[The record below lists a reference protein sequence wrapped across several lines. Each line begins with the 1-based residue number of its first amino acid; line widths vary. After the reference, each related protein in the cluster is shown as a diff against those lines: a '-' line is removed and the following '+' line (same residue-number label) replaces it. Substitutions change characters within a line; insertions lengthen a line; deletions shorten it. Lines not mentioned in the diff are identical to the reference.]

1 MTGRR
6 GVEASGCLPFRSQQR
21 QKMIGGQAGPKGAH
35 VMAAAR
41 RDYLPESERRSYP
54 TRPACPSR
62 GALGS
67 SAVIPRRSPP
77 RSQLITLAVAHIN

>member
-1 MTGRR
+1 MTVRR
-6 GVEASGCLPFRSQQR
+6 GVEASGCLRLDSVPALPSPGGRRSTTQQR
-21 QKMIGGQAGPKGAH
+21 QKMIGGRAGPKGAH
-35 VMAAAR
+35 VMASAR

-67 SAVIPRRSPP
+67 SAVIPRRY
-77 RSQLITLAVAHIN
+77 